1 MSKMTS
7 LLHKSRLDSSSFLRF
22 YGVENQGAENSLRIF
37 FAKPNVIRRVLRRV
51 PSMMMALSLA
61 FVTSLLCGLSHYGN
75 GPGCI
80 SGIKL
85 LTACKSALPYL
96 KN

>member
-1 MSKMTS
+1 
-7 LLHKSRLDSSSFLRF
+7 
-22 YGVENQGAENSLRIF
+22 
-37 FAKPNVIRRVLRRV
+37 
-51 PSMMMALSLA
+51 MMMALSLA